1 MENLNKNYTPPG
13 YNGVNAEIIDPDTLF
28 QNTTGPPLS
37 GTETEMTA
45 TNAVADDAY
54 VAADEGNANTDHVPP
69 PSPNNENH
77 LDNANNNAANAA
89 AADDAANAAAADAA
103 ANAEHNS
110 PYDENGDLKL
120 GPYSPPII
128 PEDGNKDGSIS
139 QPEYD
144 AHQPPANGLSPEGPG
159 DNNDMVLQD
168 NDTGYEDMAG
178 GAPPPNNEEFTN
190 YAPANFQTGGDGFR
204 LGVDAEMVGGQ
215 AVVNGYDNEQHVCG
229 GYGEELAPQ
238 NGGGSPFNFITDPE
252 SGLSMS
258 IFSGAGK
265 ALLKRYVKSYKHMQS
280 GGAALL
286 DGVDVNSPGALYDGV
301 QNAGAENMPDACG
314 LTYDAHGDVWTHTQ
328 VGGGKKRKGRVMEKY
343 PCGCN
348 KGCKSCKDNK
358 CKDDPSKCKC
368 KC

>member
-1 MENLNKNYTPPG
+1 MSNIEQFAPAQFTEGFNTHNENPLASEFIEGPGGPENPIFKPVELDPFNEPPT
-13 YNGVNAEIIDPDTLF
+13 AQTFIE
-28 QNTTGPPLS
+28 NT
-37 GTETEMTA
+37 E
-45 TNAVADDAY
+45 
-54 VAADEGNANTDHVPP
+54 NTQFDFDNQA
-69 PSPNNENH
+69 NNEGI
-77 LDNANNNAANAA
+77 DNANVTAA
-89 AADDAANAAAADAA
+89 ADAANAADAADAAAAAENAA
-103 ANAEHNS
+103 ANAEHNP

-128 PEDGNKDGSIS
+128 PLDKNADGSIS

-144 AHQPPANGLSPEGPG
+144 AHQPAANEPPQDTMGQPPSDNMGQPPSDNMGPPTESEPNMIGG
-159 DNNDMVLQD
+159 DV
-168 NDTGYEDMAG
+168 
-178 GAPPPNNEEFTN
+178 EEYTN

-238 NGGGSPFNFITDPE
+238 VGGGAPFNFITDPE

-258 IFSGAGK
+258 IFSSAGK

-328 VGGGKKRKGRVMEKY
+328 VGGGKR
-343 PCGCN
+343 PCGCD
-348 KGCKSCKDNK
+348 KGCKSCETNGCDENPDA
-358 CKDDPSKCKC
+358 CNC
-368 KC
+368 